1 MAYPIRHRTFTTDEY
16 LRLYEVGILPG
27 SGAELIG
34 GQVLSGRG
42 QRSVP
47 RRWTHDE
54 FIQMAESGII
64 RPDERVE
71 LIDGEIV
78 PMSPAGKRHSSVVLW
93 LSTTLPHWVQ
103 RRALVRVQNTFR
115 LDEHVTPEPDL
126 LLLRAREDFYLGREA
141 GPGDALL
148 VIEVSDTTLSYDRGV
163 KRALYARYEIP
174 ELWIVDV
181 ERRTV
186 IVHRAPRGGEYTEV
200 REFGPGEEWESPV
213 LDGRSIRTEDVL
225 GPLSGAHRL

>member
-1 MAYPIRHRTFTTDEY
+1 VAQSIPHRTFTVDEY
-16 LRLYEVGILPG
+16 SRLYDVGILPR
-27 SGAELIG
+27 SGTELIG
-34 GQVLSGRG
+34 GQVLSKKGHG
-42 QRSVP
+42 GVP

-54 FIQMAESGII
+54 FLQMAQSGII
-64 RPDERVE
+64 RPEER
-71 LIDGEIV
+71 
-78 PMSPAGKRHSSVVLW
+78 
-93 LSTTLPHWVQ
+93 
-103 RRALVRVQNTFR
+103 VRVQNTFR
-115 LDEHVTPEPDL
+115 LDEHATPEPDI
-126 LLLRAREDFYLGREA
+126 LLLRPSEDFYLGREA

-186 IVHRAPRGGEYTEV
+186 IVHRAPRDEEYREV
-200 REFGPGEEWESPV
+200 REFGLGDAWDSPV

-225 GPLSGAHRL
+225 GPLSGTLES